1 MSQPPKQPYAATHS
15 HPMHIDIPSAP
26 EPARAPE
33 DLPETLDGGLE
44 PALGASGGADA
55 GAVSPSMPS
64 AAKPPPARGILKN
77 PLRRPSQL
85 DDQAALTPQTDAER
99 VQWDEANIA
108 ATEIGKDS
116 LM

>member
-1 MSQPPKQPYAATHS
+1 
-15 HPMHIDIPSAP
+15 MHIDIPSAP
-26 EPARAPE
+26 EPTRAPE
-33 DLPETLDGGLE
+33 DLPESLDGGLE
-44 PALGASGGADA
+44 PALGAAGADA
-55 GAVSPSMPS
+55 GAISPSTPS
-64 AAKPPPARGILKN
+64 AAKPAPARGILKN

-85 DDQAALTPQTDAER
+85 NEQEALTPQTDAER